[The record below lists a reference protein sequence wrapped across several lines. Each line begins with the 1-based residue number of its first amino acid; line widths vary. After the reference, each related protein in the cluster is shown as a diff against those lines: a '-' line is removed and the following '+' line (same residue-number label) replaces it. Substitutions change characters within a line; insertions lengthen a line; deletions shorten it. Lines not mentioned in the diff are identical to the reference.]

1 MTKECPL
8 CNERMSMHA
17 VTHTSVIPGTSQKV
31 SREGKEWKCPECDY
45 FEEIDPQDLKEKP

>member
-1 MTKECPL
+1 
-8 CNERMSMHA
+8 MSMHA